1 MCVHASHVLHRVTL
15 VSLPL
20 QEIYDTVGYTPVHL
34 EKLASRSSHL
44 LSSSSARFSR
54 GPSRTP
60 SRLQPTPVVSPPTR
74 THAYVQYMYSKP
86 LLHVHIHTYVLYMHL
101 RRYVCTYFMYVTY
114 TCTCTMYVR
123 MYVCTPMYVHVH
135 VQCMYMHLRV
145 YVHVCMCVCV
155 YVCVMDADTSS
166 Y

>member
-1 MCVHASHVLHRVTL
+1 MHASHALHQVTL

-60 SRLQPTPVVSPPTR
+60 SRLQPTPVVSPPTC

-123 MYVCTPMYVHVH
+123 MYVHLR
-135 VQCMYMHLRV
+135 MYM
-145 YVHVCMCVCV
+145 YTYNVCTCTYMYMYM
-155 YVCVMDADTSS
+155 YVCVFVFM
-166 Y
+166 YV